1 MRFKDVLLVEKY
13 LVSAFDDIWGK
24 LPIRETFTK
33 MIIDEKLYIHSIEV
47 CKLATQ
53 MAITRECSET
63 AIHKICIAGLL
74 HDIGKTRISKDILYK
89 KEPLSVDEFSI
100 IKKHPTAGY
109 AILKN
114 AYKDEEICQ
123 MVLKHHEK
131 ITGKGYPYGTSEKTV
146 QEEIITVADSG
157 LSGTKVA
164 VYHAKCSEPDF
175 KYGTGNAAQLVSVKP
190 EELKKMIHDGK
201 VTDGFTMTALMMYLA
216 KKTN

>member
-53 MAITRECSET
+53 MAITRECNET
-63 AIHKICIAGLL
+63 TIHKICIAGLL

-114 AYKDEEICQ
+114 VYKDEEICQ

-146 QEEIITVADSG
+146 QEEIITVADMFCAM
-157 LSGTKVA
+157 TEPR
-164 VYHAKCSEPDF
+164 VYHEERNLYEV
-175 KYGTGNAAQLVSVKP
+175 YGFMCQSHELKP
-190 EELKKMIHDGK
+190 EILQVLADSILFE
-201 VTDGFTMTALMMYLA
+201 GF
-216 KKTN
+216 

>member
-1 MRFKDVLLVEKY
+1 MQACNAHSVNV
-13 LVSAFDDIWGK
+13 A
-24 LPIRETFTK
+24 
-33 MIIDEKLYIHSIEV
+33 IISRMLGNW
-47 CKLATQ
+47 LGF
-53 MAITRECSET
+53 SEDAQNT
-63 AIHKICIAGLL
+63 LTLCGLL

-146 QEEIITVADSG
+146 QEEIITVADMFCAM
-157 LSGTKVA
+157 TEPR
-164 VYHAKCSEPDF
+164 VYHEGRNLYEV
-175 KYGTGNAAQLVSVKP
+175 YGFMCQSHELKP
-190 EELKKMIHDGK
+190 EILQVLADSILFE
-201 VTDGFTMTALMMYLA
+201 GF
-216 KKTN
+216 

>member
-100 IKKHPTAGY
+100 IKKQSHSRLCY
-109 AILKN
+109 F
-114 AYKDEEICQ
+114 EEC
-123 MVLKHHEK
+123 V
-131 ITGKGYPYGTSEKTV
+131 
-146 QEEIITVADSG
+146 
-157 LSGTKVA
+157 
-164 VYHAKCSEPDF
+164 
-175 KYGTGNAAQLVSVKP
+175 
-190 EELKKMIHDGK
+190 
-201 VTDGFTMTALMMYLA
+201 
-216 KKTN
+216 